1 MTTLLIDA
9 LLVFWLLLF
18 GGIALLPVLTGST
31 SARQQPSEPVEDRV
45 ISIAPARV
53 TRRPEGQRTPL
64 VPRDDH
70 PNRTAA

>member
-31 SARQQPSEPVEDRV
+31 SARRQPEQPVEDRV
-45 ISIAPARV
+45 ISIAPARPV
-53 TRRPEGQRTPL
+53 TRPHGQRTPL
-64 VPRDDH
+64 PPREEH
-70 PNRTAA
+70 PDRTAA